1 MATSFYDGFHH
12 SLASLLEKSKAS
24 TFPYKE
30 CVLGFM
36 YIVFLWE
43 EYLRYRHYRN
53 LRSRVRPKTLLAYV
67 SEEEFLKA
75 QAYGLDKTR
84 FGFVES
90 VFNQIQSTLSI
101 VLDFLPWLWSLSGT
115 VLFKVT
121 GYGSEYEIS
130 HSIVFFALLMIIS
143 TIVAMPFSLYF
154 AFVIEERHGFNK
166 QTLRLYFSDLIKGHL
181 VAGAIGMPFLAGF
194 LKIIKIGGENFYFY
208 VWLFMVAFQLVM
220 VSVYP
225 TFIQPLFNKFEPLP
239 EGELRSMIEALAS
252 RIHFPLTKLFV
263 IDGSKRSGHSN
274 AYFYGF
280 FKNKRIVLFDTL
292 LEHSDNEEIC
302 AVLAHELGHW
312 ACNHTLKMLAFG
324 QVQLFAIFY
333 LFSQFIN
340 NKDMYMSFG
349 FTDAMPT
356 LIGFLL
362 FNYLYS
368 PVESVIGF
376 ITNMISRRYEFQ
388 ADAFA
393 RNLGYAASLASG
405 LIKLQLKNLGTMNP
419 DWLHSM
425 YHRSHPELVERLNA
439 VNYTGTDLKSKKA
452 E

>member
-1 MATSFYDGFHH
+1 MGTTFYDNLHR
-12 SLASLLEKSKAS
+12 SLDSVFGAGNAGS
-24 TFPYKE
+24 FPYKE

-36 YIVFLWE
+36 YTVFLWE

-53 LRSRVRPKTLLAYV
+53 LRSEVRPKALQEYV
-67 SEEEFLKA
+67 TEEEFLKA

-90 VFNQIQSTLSI
+90 VFGQVNSTLTI
-101 VLDFLPWLWSLSGT
+101 VLDFLPWLWGFSGA
-115 VLFKVT
+115 VLFKLT

-130 HSIVFFALLMIIS
+130 QSVIFFALLTIFSTIIS
-143 TIVAMPFSLYF
+143 LPFTLYST
-154 AFVIEERHGFNK
+154 FVIEERHGFNK
-166 QTLRLYFSDLIKGHL
+166 QTLRLFFSDLIKGHL
-181 VAGAIGMPFLAGF
+181 VGGAIGMPFLAGF
-194 LKIIKIGGENFYFY
+194 LKIIKIGGENFYLY
-208 VWLFMVAFQLVM
+208 VWLFMVAFQLIM
-220 VSVYP
+220 VSIYP
-225 TFIQPLFNKFEPLP
+225 TLIQPLFNKFEPLP
-239 EGELRSMIEALAS
+239 EGELRTMIEALAS
-252 RIHFPLTKLFV
+252 RIQFPLTKLFV

-292 LEHSDNEEIC
+292 MEHSDNNEIC

-333 LFSQFIN
+333 LFSQFVN
-340 NKDMYMSFG
+340 NKDMYISFG
-349 FTDAMPT
+349 FMDAMPT
-356 LIGFLL
+356 LIGFIL

-425 YHRSHPELVERLNA
+425 YHRSHPELIERLNA
-439 VNYTGTDLKSKKA
+439 INYTSAKTKKA

>member
-1 MATSFYDGFHH
+1 MG
-12 SLASLLEKSKAS
+12 ASLYDTLHRSAYS
-24 TFPYKE
+24 LLGQPDTGAFPYKAS
-30 CVLGFM
+30 VLGFM

-53 LRSRVRPKTLLAYV
+53 LRSKIPPKALKEYV
-67 SEEEFLKA
+67 SEEQFQKA
-75 QAYGLDKTR
+75 QAYGLDKTG

-90 VFNQIQSTLSI
+90 IFNQIQSTLTI
-101 VLDFLPWLWSLSGT
+101 VFDFLPWLWGLSGD
-115 VLFKVT
+115 VMFKMT
-121 GYGSEYEIS
+121 GYGSEYEITQ
-130 HSIVFFALLMIIS
+130 SIIFFVLMTVFS
-143 TIVAMPFSLYF
+143 TIVSLPFSLYST
-154 AFVIEERHGFNK
+154 FVIEERHGFNK
-166 QTLRLYFSDLIKGHL
+166 QTLRLYFTDMIKGHL
-181 VAGAIGMPFLAGF
+181 VGGAIGMPFLAGF
-194 LKIIKIGGENFYFY
+194 LKIIKIGGESFYYY
-208 VWLFMVAFQLVM
+208 VWLFMVAFQLIM
-220 VSVYP
+220 VSIYP
-225 TFIQPLFNKFEPLP
+225 TFIQPLFNKFEPLK
-239 EGELRSMIEALAS
+239 EGELRNMIEALAS

-292 LEHSDNEEIC
+292 LEHSNNDEIC

-312 ACNHTLKMLAFG
+312 ACNHTVKMLIFG
-324 QVQLFAIFY
+324 QVQIFAIFY

-340 NKDMYMSFG
+340 NKDMYTSFG
-349 FTDAMPT
+349 FMDATPT

-362 FNYLYS
+362 FNFLYS

-393 RNLGYAASLASG
+393 RDLGYAGSLASG

-439 VNYTGTDLKSKKA
+439 INQPGVGAKTDKV